1 MITPLPP
8 PFQCCK
14 CSICHA
20 GRQVEKIG
28 TTLYRG
34 GGGGEDFMGRFS
46 VMTVSLMLIL
56 YLSQHFWQGLSEFI
70 NENICHR
77 CTTSF
82 PIYVEITNF

>member
-8 PFQCCK
+8 PFNVVSAVFAMQADKWKKLGQHC
-14 CSICHA
+14 
-20 GRQVEKIG
+20 
-28 TTLYRG
+28 TG
-34 GGGGEDFMGRFS
+34 GGGGEEFMGRFS
-46 VMTVSLMLIL
+46 FMTVSLMLIL